1 MIKQQRQSSL
11 SNEILKDNAEKK
23 QIELFNQMLK
33 KNTSEVKLQK
43 LQ

>member
-11 SNEILKDNAEKK
+11 SNEILKDNTEKK